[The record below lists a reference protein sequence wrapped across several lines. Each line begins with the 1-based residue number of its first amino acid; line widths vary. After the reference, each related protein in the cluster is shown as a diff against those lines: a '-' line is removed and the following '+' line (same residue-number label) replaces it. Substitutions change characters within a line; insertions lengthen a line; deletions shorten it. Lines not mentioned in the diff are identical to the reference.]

1 MEPAVINKINT
12 SPTLV
17 GRERNEWE
25 KNEFTLAAA
34 ATAAKRAL
42 SACRSSEVHT
52 SCYEEEEE
60 EDEEEEE
67 EEEEKT

>member
-1 MEPAVINKINT
+1 MELAVINKINT

-25 KNEFTLAAA
+25 KNEFTLAA

-67 EEEEKT
+67 EEEEEKT

>member
-1 MEPAVINKINT
+1 MEPAVINKIST
-12 SPTLV
+12 IPTLV

-25 KNEFTLAAA
+25 KNGFTLAA

-52 SCYEEEEE
+52 RCCCEEEE
-60 EDEEEEE
+60 EDEEQ
-67 EEEEKT
+67 EEEKT

>member
-1 MEPAVINKINT
+1 MEPAVMNKINT

-17 GRERNEWE
+17 GRERNEQE
-25 KNEFTLAAA
+25 KNEFTLT
-34 ATAAKRAL
+34 ATAAKIAL

-52 SCYEEEEE
+52 RCCEEEEE

-67 EEEEKT
+67 EEEKT